1 FSELSN
7 RGYQH
12 NPHQSGGRCS
22 TGYTFRNGRCERS
35 AHVTQSPT
43 QFPTPQHKEDQ
54 NKYYPNWNRNTQYGR
69 VSSKDTH
76 VVVATPFANK
86 NTCKCRQLY
95 HSRNQRKC
103 GKLRNLNDPES
114 LKRQFQ
120 GRDRSI
126 EEAVGHSEMPA
137 SQFCSRVLVRR
148 LSPFLNGGRETNVN
162 IQGRLEVGVRF
173 GSWSTNYDHRLQ
185 QLTWCLG
192 QPTLFYITTE
202 RDLKDHKQLDCFI

>member
-1 FSELSN
+1 MQECVVEEELAYGAGEMDWTGLDRACALGKCDVVKAVVILFRWCGCRSAELSN

-126 EEAVGHSEMPA
+126 GT
-137 SQFCSRVLVRR
+137 RR
-148 LSPFLNGGRETNVN
+148 
-162 IQGRLEVGVRF
+162 
-173 GSWSTNYDHRLQ
+173 
-185 QLTWCLG
+185 
-192 QPTLFYITTE
+192 
-202 RDLKDHKQLDCFI
+202 